1 MRARTPKRAKQEDKY
16 KKLCDEIDREAKEG
30 KRYVCFFCWKDIGG
44 ECVHHHLKG
53 REEGLLTDKENII
66 IAHALCHQQY
76 HDLPVRKQPWRE
88 GFLERLREKYPDLYY
103 KEREKE
109 NK

>member
-1 MRARTPKRAKQEDKY
+1 MRSRTPKRAKQEIEY
-16 KKLCDEIDREAKEG
+16 KKICDEIDREAKEIS
-30 KRYVCFFCWKDIGG
+30 RYVCFFCGKPIRGDAI
-44 ECVHHHLKG
+44 HHHLDG

-66 IAHALCHQQY
+66 LCHPACHVAY
-76 HDLPVRKQPWRE
+76 HDLPVRKQVWRE
-88 GFLERLREKYPDLYY
+88 VFLEHLREKNLRLYF